1 MLQLSLFHLSGPRRG
16 EVDLVETLPATIG
29 SELGSRVLVPGVAPL
44 HARII
49 HKGANIVVE
58 NQSPGEGTLLA
69 GEAVEQGILRDG
81 DVLQLGPDGPKLR
94 FRNRDENSVPLLQA
108 LDWARP
114 DGSPGLANTRPF
126 LRALFQE
133 AEARTSHI
141 FRLSVA
147 LLLIFLTGLF
157 TWSYLLSRKLQRQLA
172 AVQESLRRSE
182 DERHAF
188 QARIEEERRRADG
201 DRRTLKAKEAEFR
214 ERQEQLQKQI
224 AESTNGEVQTLKG
237 DLTAA
242 RSRLEALERENAVGE
257 RIIREYGGGVCL
269 IQGSYAYYDEEGRG
283 LKVKVNDAGQ
293 PQEAS
298 DGSTEVT
305 VEGAGPLHTV
315 SVLGTGFLVDRKG
328 LVITNR
334 HVGEPWWKDSTATTL
349 AEKGFRPRLV
359 FLRAF
364 FPRVDGPIE
373 LKVERHADG
382 ADLSLLRADVHGQ
395 RGIPALPLDLT
406 GRGAIA
412 GKPVVV
418 VGYPTGLEAL
428 LAKADGSVVQTLLD
442 KTGTRADQL
451 AEALSRKGLVRPS
464 TTQGHIGDVT
474 KTDIVFDAPTTQGG
488 SGGPIFNQEGVVIA
502 VEYAVLP
509 KFGGNAFGIPVSNV
523 LRLLQ
528 PPKAHSD

>member
-1 MLQLSLFHLSGPRRG
+1 MAQLSLFHLSGPRRG

-29 SELGSRVLVPGVAPL
+29 SELGSQVLVPGVAPL

-49 HKGANIVVE
+49 AKGPNIVVE
-58 NQSPGEGTLLA
+58 NQSPSDGTLLA

-94 FRNRDENSVPLLQA
+94 FRNRDEKGVPLLQA
-108 LDWARP
+108 LVWARP
-114 DGSPGLANTRPF
+114 EGRPGLTNTKSV

-141 FRLSVA
+141 FRLSVT
-147 LLLIFLTGLF
+147 LLLIFVAGLF
-157 TWSYLLSRKLQRQLA
+157 TWSYLLSRRLQRQLA

-182 DERHAF
+182 EERHAF
-188 QARIEEERRRADG
+188 QSRVEEERRRSDT
-201 DRRTLKAKEAEFR
+201 DRKTLKAKEAEFR
-214 ERQEQLQKQI
+214 ERQEQLQKQL
-224 AESTNGEVQTLKG
+224 AEATSGEVQTLRG

-242 RSRLEALERENAVGE
+242 RGRLEALERENAVGE
-257 RIIREYGGGVCL
+257 RIIREYGAGVCL
-269 IQGSYAYYDEEGRG
+269 IQGSYAFYDEEGRG
-283 LKVKVNDAGQ
+283 LKVKVDDQGQ
-293 PQEAS
+293 PQEAA
-298 DGSTEVT
+298 DGSTEIT
-305 VEGAGPLHTV
+305 IEGTGPLHTV
-315 SVLGTGFLVDRKG
+315 SILGTGFLVDRRG
-328 LVITNR
+328 LVVTNR
-334 HVGEPWWKDSTATTL
+334 HVGEPWWKDGTAAAL
-349 AEKGFRPRLV
+349 AEKGFKPRLV

-364 FPRVDGPIE
+364 FPRVDGPVD
-373 LKVERHADG
+373 LKVERHAEG
-382 ADLSLLRADVHGQ
+382 ADLSLLRADLHGQ
-395 RGIPALPLDLT
+395 RGIPALPLDAT
-406 GRGAIA
+406 GHGAVA

-428 LAKADGSVVQTLLD
+428 LAKADGALVQSLID

-528 PPKAHSD
+528 PPKARTD